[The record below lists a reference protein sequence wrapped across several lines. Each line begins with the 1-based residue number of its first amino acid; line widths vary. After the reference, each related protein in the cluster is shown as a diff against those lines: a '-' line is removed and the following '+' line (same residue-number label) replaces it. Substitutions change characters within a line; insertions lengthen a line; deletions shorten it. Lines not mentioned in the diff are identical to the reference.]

1 MNSAKKPVKKSLILP
16 ILISLIVITI
26 SVILIPTVF
35 VELGLNYAD
44 RYTVSIAVIS
54 SFLIGYFTSE
64 LYSFLRSK
72 GK

>member
-1 MNSAKKPVKKSLILP
+1 MNQEKKPVKKSLILP
-16 ILISLIVITI
+16 ILISFIVIII
-26 SVILIPTVF
+26 SVILIPTIF

-54 SFLIGYFTSE
+54 SFLIGYLTSQ
-64 LYSFLRSK
+64 LYSFLQSK